1 MNYFSLSLSLFVCDV
16 RVWEKIAESL
26 QLVAST
32 QGKLK
37 SRISSLAKNVGFR
50 AKLQQTAGVCLS
62 LLLLKCTCSLV
73 DWLIG

>member
-37 SRISSLAKNVGFR
+37 SRISSWAKNVGFR
-50 AKLQQTAGVCLS
+50 ANYNKQLGSVS
-62 LLLLKCTCSLV
+62 LYYS
-73 DWLIG
+73 